1 MFVLWDE
8 MSISISSLLLQIVYS
23 NETPDLKHM
32 AAYTVHPSPH
42 ISLCVGLDDPNNVF
56 SCKPDEECCTKN
68 LEPAC
73 CASMPTDMMIED
85 QITLW
90 VTLAG
95 LPQN

>member
-1 MFVLWDE
+1 MC
-8 MSISISSLLLQIVYS
+8 S
-23 NETPDLKHM
+23 
-32 AAYTVHPSPH
+32 
-42 ISLCVGLDDPNNVF
+42 VGLDDPNNVF

-90 VTLAG
+90 VPLAG